1 MKGLFGWMPVLAA
14 GAVLM
19 LFLSGCTVPRVSET
33 GRTAVEQFL
42 LSSVIERGVGCADF
56 QDLAKRKAFIEYDY
70 LAPQVDKPYVQGFF
84 EMHLA
89 NNGVI
94 VTRNQKEADVVIQI
108 ICGVLATDTHKF
120 MFGVPALPIPLP
132 TTSLNVA
139 IPEISLFQKMTRSGF
154 GRFAFN
160 ILDAKTRTPI
170 RSISGIEVSTSYV
183 NWTIL
188 LLPFKSHDMPLQIR
202 KGTKTQFGFD
212 WK

>member
-89 NNGVI
+89 NNGVV
-94 VTRNQKEADVVIQI
+94 VTRDLKEADVIIQI
-108 ICGVLATDTHKF
+108 ICGVLATDTNKF
-120 MFGVPALPIPLP
+120 QIGSPVLPIPIP
-132 TTSLNVA
+132 DTSLSVA
-139 IPEISLFQKMTRSGF
+139 IPEISLFQKLTRSGY
-154 GRFAFN
+154 GRFSFN
-160 ILDAKTRTPI
+160 ILDAKTRKPI
-170 RSISGIEVSTSYV
+170 RSICGIEVAANYT

-188 LLPFKSHDMPLQIR
+188 LIPFKSHDMPLQIR
-202 KGTKTQFGFD
+202 KGTKTQFAVD
-212 WK
+212 WE